1 MTAYKKPGRLMVRK
15 LQKAGLLFVLILGLF
30 GCGQPTT
37 NRITC
42 VEDSYGTKCFQFNGN
57 TVYEWGT
64 MTPYTTGTY
73 YVTEFKTTLPL
84 PVKTVLSS
92 KTDYPT
98 PADIRFSGDP
108 VDTIDIFVIYHASDT
123 TWPVDPSTQI
133 NWSIKGEL

>member
-1 MTAYKKPGRLMVRK
+1 MSAYEKRCRLMIAK
-15 LQKAGLLFVLILGLF
+15 LRDTGLLIILVLGLF
-30 GCGQPTT
+30 GCGHSTS

-42 VEDSYGTKCFQFNGN
+42 VEDSYGNKCYQIDGN
-57 TVYEWGT
+57 IVYEWGT

-73 YVTEFKTTLPL
+73 YVTEFRTTLPL

-98 PADIRFSGDP
+98 PVDIRFSGDP
-108 VDTIDIFVIYHASDT
+108 VDTIDIFVIYHVSDT

-133 NWSIKGEL
+133 NWSIEGEL